1 MDMPELRLAPALAGL
16 AALVF
21 ATPAFADSI
30 DGKWC
35 SEDGRR
41 ITIDGSLGIWGTA
54 GLKISGD
61 YFRYTYVFAMPSGEP
76 EAGQRVE
83 MRFRRVDQSIAVKIG
98 EGEPKLWRKCP
109 PEIS

>member
-1 MDMPELRLAPALAGL
+1 MPKIRLALSLAALLAAAPAL
-16 AALVF
+16 
-21 ATPAFADSI
+21 ADSI

-41 ITIDGSLGIWGTA
+41 ITIDGALGLWGTG

-61 YFRYTYVFAMPSGEP
+61 YFRYTYLFPMPAGEP

-83 MRFRRVDQSIAVKIG
+83 MRFRRIDQSIAVKIG
-98 EGEPKLWRKCP
+98 EGEPKIWRKCP
-109 PEIS
+109 PDIS